1 MTAPLSQH
9 PVARVLRERV
19 DAGSRPGAREDGHTV
34 ALVLEGGGMR
44 GVVSAA
50 MAVALARIRVKPCF
64 DVVVGSSAGAINGA
78 ALLAGSA
85 VRAAE
90 AYCGPLAS
98 RSFVNPL
105 RVLRGKPVL
114 DVNDVLHVVSGFEAG
129 HEQIVAG
136 PAELHCVAT
145 DVETA
150 QAVDLTGMQ
159 NERDVWTAIL
169 ASSRMPWAGG
179 PPVEFRGRRFL
190 DGGMAAAVPVAEAL
204 AAGAAPHPPP
214 PTRAVGV

>member
-1 MTAPLSQH
+1 
-9 PVARVLRERV
+9 
-19 DAGSRPGAREDGHTV
+19 
-34 ALVLEGGGMR
+34 MR
-44 GVVSAA
+44 GVVSAG
-50 MAVALARIRVKPCF
+50 MVAALERLELTPCF

-85 VRAAE
+85 VAAAD

-98 RSFVNPL
+98 KSFVNPM
-105 RVLRGKPVL
+105 RGLRGKPGL
-114 DVNDVLHVVSGFEAG
+114 DGNDVLRGGSGFEAR
-129 HEQIVAG
+129 HKQIVAG

-150 QAVDLTGMQ
+150 EAVDLTDLAD
-159 NERDVWTAIL
+159 EREVWQAIL

-204 AAGAAPHPPP
+204 AAGGAPVLALQ
-214 PTRAVGV
+214 TRPLRGARKSAPGVGGRLNERPLRRGQPAL